1 MPRIQFFNY
10 NNNKIAYRFSKRSK
24 KTLVFIHGLQSSM
37 NGTKATF
44 FSKVAKKKNYSYL
57 VMDLRGHGL
66 SSGTF
71 RELSIKDWYLDLV
84 KIINFLKIEQ
94 IILVGSSM
102 GGWLAINFSLLNQ
115 SKVIKLIGLAAAPDF
130 TELLLWKN
138 FNNNIKSKILIKGI
152 YKKRISKDFVYEYS
166 DILIKQSRS
175 MLTSKIK
182 RRFVG
187 DVIFFQGSKD
197 LSVPFN
203 YNNRFLNSDQFK
215 NLTISIIKD
224 ADHSLS
230 DIRSLK
236 IIEKEI

>member
-1 MPRIQFFNY
+1 
-10 NNNKIAYRFSKRSK
+10 
-24 KTLVFIHGLQSSM
+24 
-37 NGTKATF
+37 
-44 FSKVAKKKNYSYL
+44 
-57 VMDLRGHGL
+57 
-66 SSGTF
+66 
-71 RELSIKDWYLDLV
+71 
-84 KIINFLKIEQ
+84 
-94 IILVGSSM
+94 
-102 GGWLAINFSLLNQ
+102 
-115 SKVIKLIGLAAAPDF
+115 
-130 TELLLWKN
+130 
-138 FNNNIKSKILIKGI
+138 
-152 YKKRISKDFVYEYS
+152 
-166 DILIKQSRS
+166 